1 MGFIRAS
8 GCSRPEWVAPIRA
21 FLPAEL
27 PPRGC
32 ERDPIW
38 RERLSGDGAPGGH
51 PLIRR
56 FSGSQHA
63 LSDSVRPVGTIL
75 RWRTLCLVNS
85 GRRPEPMR
93 WLSRCP
99 VASFRPAGRRIIH
112 RGGAETVTTGLQ
124 EIVGP
129 GPAPLGWSERSVTPF
144 LPQFWPALG
153 WAASGHPDHLL
164 AVLACCKSGHRC
176 GPSASGLTPRSVGAQ
191 SMSRQETCDE
201 TCKEENQ
208 EGAQHEA
215 RPVGHVYRQGS
226 VSTLAPQEIDQH
238 DHEPNCARQ

>member
-1 MGFIRAS
+1 MGFITAS

-21 FLPAEL
+21 FLPAGL

-99 VASFRPAGRRIIH
+99 VASFRPAGKRIIH

-124 EIVGP
+124 ESSGRVPRHWAGP
-129 GPAPLGWSERSVTPF
+129 RE
-144 LPQFWPALG
+144 
-153 WAASGHPDHLL
+153 ASPPSFPSSSQHLDGRPEHIRIT
-164 AVLACCKSGHRC
+164 SWRFS
-176 GPSASGLTPRSVGAQ
+176 PGA
-191 SMSRQETCDE
+191 RAGIAT
-201 TCKEENQ
+201 
-208 EGAQHEA
+208 
-215 RPVGHVYRQGS
+215 RRRRQG
-226 VSTLAPQEIDQH
+226 
-238 DHEPNCARQ
+238 